1 MIVTSPANS
10 QRIWRQAPQGG
21 VGSSAPVTTATARNL
36 RTPSESAFQI
46 ATRSAQTVRPY
57 VEFSMLRPPQIL
69 PLSSWIAA
77 PTEKPLLFESALAR
91 YRVAASMSSSSPSPG
106 ARGRGGV
113 PFAVTSAPSVAAGHA
128 ARSERPADRG
138 QGRLSRVLDGRRD
151 PRHGRL
157 QELHES
163 RADPLRGLQHL
174 RVVQGLLQDP
184 RGPVGD
190 RRDAGD
196 AHAG

>member
-57 VEFSMLRPPQIL
+57 VEFSMLQPPQIL

-77 PTEKPLLFESALAR
+77 PTEKPLLFEIALAR
-91 YRVAASMSSSSPSPG
+91 YRVAASMSLSSPSPG
-106 ARGRGGV
+106 AGGRGGS
-113 PFAVTSAPSVAAGHA
+113 PLAIISAPAVATGV
-128 ARSERPADRG
+128 S
-138 QGRLSRVLDGRRD
+138 
-151 PRHGRL
+151 
-157 QELHES
+157 
-163 RADPLRGLQHL
+163 
-174 RVVQGLLQDP
+174 
-184 RGPVGD
+184 GD
-190 RRDAGD
+190 RKVPR
-196 AHAG
+196 